1 MGERFESVTAAEIM
15 RNFGYWQQKALLKPL
30 AITHHGRARVML
42 ISTESYEDLTGQG
55 EIAPIGTHL
64 DDLRA
69 NMAEGMTIIDRDFI
83 LRDVNNTA
91 LAWMGLSREQAV
103 GQPLGGPGNW
113 QINPLH
119 RSMLSRV
126 MRTGEALTYDFV
138 SAGHEGHTLHV
149 RSFPYGD
156 MVGSLYADVTEY
168 MNLHVAHRIR
178 EAAIAGLERL
188 DVVGMA
194 ELDAESRIVS
204 ASAPFARMVGL
215 GQGGLAGRAFAD
227 LCRAEDCVAVA
238 KAIAGT
244 LRDQTV
250 RLLEIG
256 LIHPT
261 AGVGRYRLSIAPLD
275 YEGAPRRVTIA
286 VTAADPKGRN

>member
-55 EIAPIGTHL
+55 DKAPVGTHC

-83 LRDVNNTA
+83 LRDVNETA
-91 LAWMGLSREQAV
+91 LTWMGLSRDQVV
-103 GQPLGGPGNW
+103 GQPLGGPRNW
-113 QINPLH
+113 TINPLH

-138 SAGHEGHTLHV
+138 SAGHAGHTLHV
-149 RSFPYGD
+149 RSFPHGD
-156 MVGSLYADVTEY
+156 MVGSIYTDVTEY

-178 EAAIAGLERL
+178 EAAIEGLDKL
-188 DVVGMA
+188 GVVGMA
-194 ELDAESRIVS
+194 ELDAEFRILS
-204 ASAPFARMVGL
+204 SSAPFARMVG
-215 GQGGLAGRAFAD
+215 QKPDGLTGRAFAD
-227 LCRAEDCVAVA
+227 FCRTEDCVAVA

-250 RLLEIG
+250 RQLEIG
-256 LIHPT
+256 LIHAT
-261 AGVGRYRLSIAPLD
+261 AGAGRYRVSIAPLD
-275 YEGAPRRVTIA
+275 NEGAPQSVTIA